1 MSEYKV
7 TGDSIGLRPTEEA
20 PVVCIVY
27 NRARLVRKLIDRLRQ
42 VKPSLVL
49 VVADGPTRGD
59 MADAVACEQVR
70 AEISRIDWDCTL
82 HLDYAENNMGCSE
95 RVISGL
101 NWAFSLVDRA
111 IILED
116 DIDADP
122 RFFKWAAR
130 MLAAYEDRD
139 DVAMLCGHNPL
150 VWWPNVMPNT
160 AGIVSRRGG
169 VHGWATWRSKWRAIQ
184 NFSINELFVDADFD
198 FNGHDFEPA
207 LGALLGFYLEG
218 AKSGLSLEW
227 DINWTLR
234 MALSGRCAIVSPVN
248 LIHNLGLG
256 PDATHHKD
264 GDDMLFFLPRGSVRG
279 TYSVESLLFP
289 SEQIVLQ
296 KKSYDQTYDR
306 ARVLLE
312 LMVRARDPA
321 IARRLAQCHVIP
333 LPNDFRLHLLP
344 FRQIHEMQHWIE
356 HLANAGVDEN
366 AIERWRNAFGRVNR
380 IRPAGADA

>member
-1 MSEYKV
+1 MSECQDM
-7 TGDSIGLRPTEEA
+7 GNSIGRRPTEEV

-42 VKPSLVL
+42 IKPSLVL
-49 VVADGPTRGD
+49 VVADGPKCGD
-59 MADAVACEQVR
+59 TADTTACAQVR
-70 AEISRIDWDCTL
+70 AEISRIDWACTL
-82 HLDYAENNMGCSE
+82 HLEYAESNMGCSK
-95 RVISGL
+95 RVVSGL

-122 RFFKWAAR
+122 RFFDWAAR
-130 MLAAYEDRD
+130 MLVAYEQRD

-150 VWWPNVMPNT
+150 VWWPNVTPNT

-184 NFSINELFVDADFD
+184 NFPINELSVETDYDVI
-198 FNGHDFEPA
+198 GHDFEPSLA
-207 LGALLGFYLEG
+207 ALLGFYLEG

-248 LIHNLGLG
+248 LVHNLGLG
-256 PDATHHKD
+256 PDATHHKE
-264 GDDMLFFLPRGSVRG
+264 GDDMLFFLPRGSVPS
-279 TYSVESLLFP
+279 TFSLESLLFP
-289 SEQIVLQ
+289 SKQILLQ
-296 KKSYDQTYDR
+296 EKSYDQTYDR

-321 IARRLAQCHVIP
+321 TARRLAQCHVIP
-333 LPNDFRLHLLP
+333 LPSDFRLHLLP
-344 FRQIHEMQHWIE
+344 FRKIDEMQHWIE
-356 HLANAGVDEN
+356 HLANAGVDER
-366 AIERWRNAFGRVNR
+366 AIERWRIALGSASHLHPTGVS
-380 IRPAGADA
+380 D